1 MARNQKSRNN
11 NVIYGICTNTEGK
24 EDGMPCSKCQ
34 NKERQAIRASKEFV
48 CEECGEP
55 LQKIEAPPPPTKII
69 IIIAIAVV
77 AIGAAIGAIY
87 GFKDG
92 KLSGL
97 FGGSKNDQVFYSVID
112 KDAYNM
118 KVGET
123 DTVKV
128 TYQPLDAEVN
138 VSYSSENEN
147 VAVVTNAGVL
157 HAVGAGKTTVT
168 AIVQFSKNHSDTLSA
183 SVTVKK
189 KEVGNGSSVNVG
201 YGSYSGPMKGGKA
214 HGVGG
219 TIRVTSNYSI
229 DLKDGRGGR
238 LDVYPG
244 ETIVNTKFV
253 NGHLRQGELHR
264 NDGTRKWFNI

>member
-1 MARNQKSRNN
+1 MAIKKGVCKNFDN
-11 NVIYGICTNTEGK
+11 
-24 EDGMPCSKCQ
+24 CSLADKHEIQ
-34 NKERQAIRASKEFV
+34 DVESTEFV
-48 CEECGEP
+48 CRECGKTLYP
-55 LQKIEAPPPPTKII
+55 LDGGGGGGTKKRMII
-69 IIIAIAVV
+69 LIALALAVV
-77 AIGAAIGAIY
+77 GVAVGAVFGI
-87 GFKDG
+87 KSG
-92 KLSGL
+92 KLTNL
-97 FGGSKNDQVFYSVID
+97 FGLGD
-112 KDAYNM
+112 KQSFSTIIEKDDFNM

-128 TYQPLDAEVN
+128 ICQPADAEVN
-138 VSYSSENEN
+138 VSYFSDNEN

-219 TIRVTSNYSI
+219 TIRVSSRYSI
-229 DLKDGRGGR
+229 DLKDGRGSR
-238 LDVYPG
+238 LEVYPG
-244 ETIVNTKFV
+244 ETIENTKFD
-253 NGHLRQGELHR
+253 NGQLRAGELHR

>member
-1 MARNQKSRNN
+1 MARNQSRNN

-24 EDGMPCSKCQ
+24 EDGTPCSKCQ

-55 LQKIEAPPPPTKII
+55 LQKVEVKDPPTKII
-69 IIIAIAVV
+69 IIVAIVVV
-77 AIGAAIGAIY
+77 AIGVAIGAIY

-97 FGGSKNDQVFYSVID
+97 FGGPKYDQVFYSVID

-128 TYQPLDAEVN
+128 TYQPLDAEVY

-147 VAVVTNAGVL
+147 VVVVTNTGVL
-157 HAVGAGKTTVT
+157 HAVGAGKTTVK
-168 AIVQFSKNHSDTLSA
+168 AIVQFSKNNSDTLCA

-189 KEVGNGSSVNVG
+189 KEVGNGGSVNVG
-201 YGSYSGPMKGGKA
+201 YGNYSGPMKGGKA

-219 TIRVTSNYSI
+219 TIRVTRSYSI

-238 LDVYPG
+238 LEVYPG
-244 ETIVNTKFV
+244 ETIENTKFD
-253 NGHLRQGELHR
+253 NGQLRAGELHR